1 MLLPSILVRALGLTA
16 VTGNCCLFLSI
27 DMLSYRIVTSDVSF
41 PDSYTLTN
49 AYYID
54 RNGY

>member
-1 MLLPSILVRALGLTA
+1 MLLPSISVPALGLTA

-27 DMLSYRIVTSDVSF
+27 DMLYYRIVTSDVSF